1 MRLQQI
7 LNKMKKQEQKIYAI
21 EKAIVKSG
29 KRSEGSEKEMV
40 PPKRAE
46 GTGRKD

>member
-21 EKAIVKSG
+21 EKAIVKL
-29 KRSEGSEKEMV
+29 EKI
-40 PPKRAE
+40 
-46 GTGRKD
+46 